1 MQPVTNLR
9 VDMDRAGTEFSRFWR
24 STGFSPAELLLEP
37 EMRQTLAYV
46 GGVPNRGIEFL
57 RVHYML
63 DLVTAQRFGHY
74 DWSRLDRALEVMVEH
89 RLKPFFELMGNPSY
103 LFTDFN
109 NRDQAYHWRD
119 FVTALAERYRDRFSA
134 DEIQTWYFETWNEPD
149 IWWTLG
155 GEAGFNNYYD
165 ACSEG
170 LRAVDPALRFGGPGV
185 ARRLPPIFKSLL
197 AHCDTG
203 ENFFTGETGV
213 RIDFI
218 SVHEKGARKHVE
230 DLTPNSLSICRHEMM
245 AVDYVRQ
252 NHPRFASLPFI
263 NNECDPQIGWH
274 IPHTWHAMPYFAAL
288 AAKIID
294 QHQRILI
301 DREGVNYGVLSN
313 DNGFIGRW
321 GQRTH
326 LCYFGQ
332 REILAAQAEHRTDI
346 SALDARIAAPKPFE
360 LVKKPA
366 LSAME
371 LMALLG
377 EERLAVKGDALDPD
391 MDGLGALAT
400 RLPDGAAVLLYNSV
414 DRIWVSGTRSI
425 RVAFDSVR
433 PGTYAIATFR
443 IQSGMGDPF
452 TVWEELGGPDIPA
465 PDELDALRAAQEP
478 ELSIETIRVGGNHR
492 PVERMLELALPGI
505 ALVALI
511 ERSASA
517 PKVPTQLT
525 VRHYPGLNDATNAVL
540 FWQGEGQGSSI
551 ELFDVLWSPDQE
563 GPYEVVNPSGL
574 LSSVFVH
581 RLNTVPGYYRVRSRD
596 LFGRTSE
603 LSSAVSGRAE
613 GVEPGIVRAA

>member
-1 MQPVTNLR
+1 MHPVTNLR
-9 VDMDRAGTEFSRFWR
+9 VDMDGAGAEFSRFWR

-63 DLVTAQRFGHY
+63 DLVTAQRFGNY

-89 RLKPFFELMGNPSY
+89 RLKPFFESMGNPSY

-109 NRDQAYHWRD
+109 SRDQAYQWRD

-134 DEIQTWYFETWNEPD
+134 DEIRTWYLRPGTNPIF
-149 IWWTLG
+149 G
-155 GEAGFNNYYD
+155 GRSAARQASITIMMPARKGSGPSTRLCGSGD
-165 ACSEG
+165 
-170 LRAVDPALRFGGPGV
+170 LALRGGCRRSSNPFLPTATRARTSLQEKPEFGS
-185 ARRLPPIFKSLL
+185 IS
-197 AHCDTG
+197 
-203 ENFFTGETGV
+203 
-213 RIDFI
+213 I

-245 AVDYVRQ
+245 AVDHVRQ

-301 DREGVNYGVLSN
+301 DKEGVNYAVLSN

-321 GQRTH
+321 GQRTP

-346 SALDARIAAPKPFE
+346 SALDARIAAPKSFE

-425 RVAFDSVR
+425 WGGVR
-433 PGTYAIATFR
+433 QCPPWNLCNCDFP
-443 IQSGMGDPF
+443 DPE
-452 TVWEELGGPDIPA
+452 WHGGP
-465 PDELDALRAAQEP
+465 
-478 ELSIETIRVGGNHR
+478 IR
-492 PVERMLELALPGI
+492 
-505 ALVALI
+505 
-511 ERSASA
+511 
-517 PKVPTQLT
+517 
-525 VRHYPGLNDATNAVL
+525 
-540 FWQGEGQGSSI
+540 
-551 ELFDVLWSPDQE
+551 
-563 GPYEVVNPSGL
+563 
-574 LSSVFVH
+574 
-581 RLNTVPGYYRVRSRD
+581 RL
-596 LFGRTSE
+596 GRT
-603 LSSAVSGRAE
+603 RR
-613 GVEPGIVRAA
+613 I